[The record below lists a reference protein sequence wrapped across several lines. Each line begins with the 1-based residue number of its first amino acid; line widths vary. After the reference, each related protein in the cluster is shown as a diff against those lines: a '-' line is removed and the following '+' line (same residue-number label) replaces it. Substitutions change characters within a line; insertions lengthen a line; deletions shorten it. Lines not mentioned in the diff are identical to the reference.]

1 VREYIKNLRGMSRLL
16 WLYFLAVFM
25 MGIGHGIFR
34 VLRNQYIVDLGM
46 GDDAY
51 SFVQGVNGIGGLLI
65 AIPAMA
71 IIGRVKARSLVAF
84 VALANGLA
92 FAAQGLFGNIESFLA
107 GAFFAGIA
115 MSLNMAIAAPFLMRN
130 TSRKQ
135 RIFAFTFQA
144 IVGHPLAGA
153 IGSFLSGTI
162 QKAVASSVTTD
173 TTLLGNSASP
183 ELFGYQV
190 ALLVAAAFMFA
201 AIIPAVLMRGDAH
214 NGGGKSIRQLLRI
227 REKKRV
233 AILCVPEMIIGLG
246 AGLTIP
252 FFNVYFKK
260 QWELPPAEIGY
271 VFTAMAVLQVVSF
284 LLAPTLV
291 KRFGPVK
298 VIIGSQILSLPF
310 FIELALGHMLWL
322 AIGAFIMRNILMNL
336 CQPVLKQFSQEVVHP
351 DDQNAIGVAFHS
363 TRHAMWTIGNFLA
376 GPLIIW
382 AGGDF
387 RYAFTATIICYVVAI
402 AVEFVMY
409 PRMLKTAKERA
420 AEPTPVAAK
429 T

>member
-1 VREYIKNLRGMSRLL
+1 MSRLL
-16 WLYFLAVFM
+16 WLYFLAVFL
-25 MGIGHGIFR
+25 MGVGHGIFR

-46 GDDAY
+46 DDTAY

-65 AIPAMA
+65 AIPAIA
-71 IIGRVKARSLVAF
+71 IIGRVKAKTLVAF
-84 VALANGLA
+84 VALVNGLA
-92 FAAQGLFGNIESFLA
+92 FAAQGLFGNIESFLG

-130 TSRKQ
+130 TNKTQ

-162 QKAVASSVTTD
+162 QSTVAANVTTNV
-173 TTLLGNSASP
+173 TMLGNSATP

-190 ALLVAAAFMFA
+190 ALLVAGGFMFA
-201 AIIPAVLMRGDAH
+201 AMIPALLMRGDTH
-214 NGGGKSIRQLLRI
+214 NGKNKTIRQLLKI
-227 REKKRV
+227 HDKKRV

-271 VFTAMAVLQVVSF
+271 VFTAMAILQVVSF
-284 LLAPTLV
+284 LLAPALV
-291 KRFGPVK
+291 KRFGPIK
-298 VIIGSQILSLPF
+298 VIIGSQLLSLPF
-310 FIELALGHMLWL
+310 FVELAIGDILFM
-322 AIGAFIMRNILMNL
+322 AIGAFILRNILMNL

-351 DDQNAIGVAFHS
+351 DDQNAIGVAFHAS
-363 TRHAMWTIGNFLA
+363 RHAMWTVGNFLA

-387 RYAFTATIICYVVAI
+387 SYAFIATIICYVLAI
-402 AVEFVMY
+402 AVEIVMY
-409 PRMLKTAKERA
+409 PRMLRSAKVWADEPEPATAA
-420 AEPTPVAAK
+420 A
-429 T
+429 